1 MSIRW
6 RLTLFNAL
14 AIGLILLV
22 LGLVLF
28 FLLRSALLSDVEDTV
43 RNRAVTAART
53 VESGDALSQEDT
65 EQLTLDGVF
74 VIVRDEQGRI
84 SAVLEQ
90 AVEINDPRSG

>member
-28 FLLRSALLSDVEDTV
+28 FLSRDALLSNVEDTV
-43 RNRAVTAART
+43 RSRATTAART
-53 VESGDALSQEDT
+53 IGSGVTLSQD
-65 EQLTLDGVF
+65 
-74 VIVRDEQGRI
+74 
-84 SAVLEQ
+84 
-90 AVEINDPRSG
+90 